1 MPLLIAN
8 LVPILFYVLFFFVP
22 LALFPTTSELFEFNK
37 MVAVYVLTVLIV
49 FSWLIRM
56 LVRRKMIFRRTIFD
70 IPILVFIFS
79 QFLSLVA
86 SIDFRTSL
94 LGYYSRFHGGFLS
107 YLAYA
112 ILFWAWVSNMDKDK
126 TLKAIRILLISAVLI
141 SVYGVLEHLGI
152 DKNLWVQDVAQR
164 VFSTFGQPNWLAAYL
179 TALIPL
185 TWALTLASEYGIVD
199 AKKRWIIPIVS
210 GLYFLTL
217 LYTKS
222 RSGLLGFLVS
232 SLVFWLPILFLYI
245 KRTAFPKKEFFKKF
259 FLLNFLFLFLF
270 LLTPTPYFKGLGYY
284 FLKPEE
290 AQETKMAGPALE
302 VGGTESGTIRKIVW
316 KGALDIWKHYPI
328 LGTGIE
334 TFAYSYYQFRPVE
347 HNLVSEWDF
356 LYNKAHNEYLNFAA
370 NTGTLGLAS
379 YLFLIATIVWY
390 FIKKIRFS
398 FLHLAFLS
406 GIASILV
413 TNFFGFS
420 VVGVSLQ
427 LFLYPAMAVTL
438 AMPEKKKLTGPN
450 KLAAFQK
457 YGVVFLSVVALYL
470 LYSISKYWF
479 ADLNYSYGKSFND
492 SDELAS
498 ARSKLIKAIK
508 LSPKEAVFWDE
519 LSQTDTN
526 IAVALFEAKE
536 KDKAQ
541 EFVQAALSETGTATF
556 LSPRNI
562 NLKRNQASLFIKLSA
577 VDSTYLEKA
586 RDTLLDAVT
595 YAPTEAKLFYN
606 LGLTYLRLGDYNNAV
621 KTLEKTINMKPNYR
635 DARLALALSLIDLGE
650 KARAK
655 EELNYILE
663 KIAPDDAISRQTL
676 EDIK

>member
-1 MPLLIAN
+1 MLVLIAN
-8 LVPILFYVLFFFVP
+8 LVPRLFYILLFFVP
-22 LALFPTTSELFEFNK
+22 LALFPTSSELFEFNK
-37 MVAVYVLTVLIV
+37 MVTVYALTVLII
-49 FSWLIRM
+49 FSWLVRM
-56 LVRRKMIFRRTIFD
+56 LVQRKIIFRRTIFD
-70 IPILVFIFS
+70 IPILLFLLS
-79 QFLSLVA
+79 QFLSVVA

-112 ILFWAWVSNMDKDK
+112 LLFWAWVSNMDKDK
-126 TLKAIRILLISAVLI
+126 TLKAIRAFLISAVLV

-152 DKNLWVQDVAQR
+152 DKDIWIQDVQQR

-179 TALIPL
+179 AALLPL
-185 TWALTLASEYGIVD
+185 TWALILSSKYE
-199 AKKRWIIPIVS
+199 IVS
-210 GLYFLTL
+210 PKRRWLIPLISSLYFLTL

-245 KRTAFPKKEFFKKF
+245 KKAAISKKEFVKKF
-259 FLLNFLFLFLF
+259 FLLNILFLFLF

-284 FLKPEE
+284 FLKPKQ
-290 AQETKMAGPALE
+290 AQEVKVSGPVLE
-302 VGGTESGTIRKIVW
+302 VGGTESGTIRRIVW

-328 LGTGIE
+328 LGTGVE

-370 NTGTLGLAS
+370 NTGTLGLTA
-379 YLFLIATIVWY
+379 YLFLIATIIGY
-390 FIKKIRFS
+390 FVKKIRTS
-398 FLHLAFLS
+398 FLHLAFLA
-406 GIASILV
+406 GIVSILV

-427 LFLYPAMAVTL
+427 LFLYPAMAVSL
-438 AMPEKKKLTGPN
+438 AIPEKKRLTSPKN
-450 KLAAFQK
+450 LATLQK
-457 YGVVFLSVVALYL
+457 YGVVFLSLVALYF
-470 LYSISKYWF
+470 LYSIARYWL
-479 ADLNYSYGKSFND
+479 ADLNYSYGKSLND
-492 SDELAS
+492 TSDLTS
-498 ARSKLIKAIK
+498 ARARLVNAIK

-519 LSQTDTN
+519 LSQTDTEL
-526 IAVALFEAKE
+526 AVALFEANE
-536 KDKAQ
+536 KDKAD
-541 EFVQAALSETGTATF
+541 EFVKASLGETANATF

-562 NLKRNQASLFIKLSA
+562 NLKRNQASVFIKLSA
-577 VDSTYLEKA
+577 IDSAYLEKA
-586 RDTLLDAVT
+586 RDALLEALT

-606 LGLTYLRLGDYNNAV
+606 LGLTYLRLGDYDNAV

-650 KARAK
+650 KTRAK